1 MWLWGRPVAIA
12 PIRHLAWKPPYAMGA
27 ALENTLIIIITIII
41 IIIIIIGRDVVVS
54 TFPLTT
60 MTKWDPRASI
70 RQKKI
75 LFSIILVFGT
85 SKVIVTITLYQLG
98 SNHIL

>member
-12 PIRHLAWKPPYAMGA
+12 PIRHLAWELPYAMGA
-27 ALENTLIIIITIII
+27 ALENTLIIIII

-54 TFPLTT
+54 TSPLTT